1 LFPVLMLPTINDI
14 STDLEDPPAFT
25 KAKIGRL
32 PESFKAQIRRG
43 YPDLKSLTFPTQP
56 FAKVYDAGKVAATK
70 MPRYASRAERDF
82 WHYPSLLFCPAIM
95 QQMNEAAS
103 GLSVTKDT
111 ALWLSASATG
121 ICQDVVL
128 VASLSALEF
137 LCILAQFLSRSVTIV
152 EGLVM

>member
-1 LFPVLMLPTINDI
+1 MSLVWLKRRLVWLFPVLMLPMINDI

-70 MPRYASRAERDF
+70 MPRYASRPEESPGTIPR
-82 WHYPSLLFCPAIM
+82 YC
-95 QQMNEAAS
+95 
-103 GLSVTKDT
+103 SV
-111 ALWLSASATG
+111 L
-121 ICQDVVL
+121 Q
-128 VASLSALEF
+128 
-137 LCILAQFLSRSVTIV
+137 LCNK
-152 EGLVM
+152 